1 VAPSFLLRLKTIR
14 DEGVLFTEAWVL
26 LVSARLI
33 CKIVPFRRIYN
44 VAGQSA
50 AFAPPSAANHKI
62 LQIREAV
69 DRATACVPR
78 ATCLTRGLA
87 ATVLLRV
94 AGVPY
99 RLVIGV
105 ARQVDDTFSAH
116 AWVMSG
122 ENIVTGNLPDLSN
135 YVPLP
140 IDSARHCLAHLKDPA
155 LPPPR

>member
-1 VAPSFLLRLKTIR
+1 MASFFLLRLKTIW
-14 DEGVLFTEAWVL
+14 DQGVLFSEAWVL

-33 CKIVPFRRIYN
+33 CHIVPFRRIYN

-50 AFAPPSAANHKI
+50 GFAPPSAANDKI
-62 LQIREAV
+62 VQIREAV
-69 DRATACVPR
+69 DRATARVPR
-78 ATCLTRGLA
+78 PTCLTRGLA
-87 ATVLLRV
+87 AAVLLRV

-105 ARQVDDTFSAH
+105 ARQVDDSFSAH

-122 ENIVTGNLPDLSN
+122 ENIVTGNLPGLSN

-140 IDSARHCLAHLKDPA
+140 LYSARHCFAHMKDQIKD
-155 LPPPR
+155 